1 MEHLKGGDIVMH
13 KLQILQKIINGGI
26 VAVIRTETPE
36 KAKKI
41 VEAVKAGGILAIEV
55 TMTVPDALDVIKEVA
70 KYYKDSDVVL
80 GVGSVLDAETARAA
94 ILAGAAY
101 IVSPHLNPE
110 VIKICNRYQITCMPG
125 AMTVKEVVEAMELGA
140 DIIKVFP
147 GEVLG
152 PEVIKAIKAPLP
164 QAPLMPTG
172 GVSLENVQEWI
183 KSGAVA
189 VGVGSSLT
197 KGAKTE
203 DYELVTQTARQ
214 FVEKIKQA
222 RNN

>member
-1 MEHLKGGDIVMH
+1 MH
-13 KLQILQKIINGGI
+13 KIQILQKVIDSGI
-26 VAVIRTETPE
+26 VAVVRTETPE

-41 VEAVKAGGILAIEV
+41 VEAVKTGGILAIEV
-55 TMTVPDALDVIKEVA
+55 TMTVPDALNVIKEVA

-101 IVSPHLNPE
+101 VVSPHLNPE
-110 VIKICNRYQITCMPG
+110 VIKLCNRYQIPCMPG

-152 PEVIKAIKAPLP
+152 PKVIKAIKAPLP

-172 GVSLENVQEWI
+172 GVSLENVQEWV
-183 KSGAVA
+183 KAGAVA
-189 VGVGSSLT
+189 VGVGGSLT
-197 KGAKTE
+197 KGAKTG
-203 DYELVTQTARQ
+203 DYDLVTHTAQQ

-222 RNN
+222 RTN